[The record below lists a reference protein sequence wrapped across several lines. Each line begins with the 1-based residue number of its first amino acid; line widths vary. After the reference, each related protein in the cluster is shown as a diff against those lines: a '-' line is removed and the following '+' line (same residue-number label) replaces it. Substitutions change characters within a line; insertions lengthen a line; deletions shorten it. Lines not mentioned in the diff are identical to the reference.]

1 MTADDFVS
9 HLDGVRPTA
18 RGWTARCPAHDDQ
31 HPSLSVTERECRILL
46 KCWAGCDVREI
57 VGALGLGLQDLFADA
72 GTRPHRP
79 ARPTRSAPRLTWR
92 RQAARLE
99 DHAIALSSRTQS
111 VLAAARGLDCS
122 GWTAGELD
130 AALGAVSRAYED
142 TKLVTLLEEAAF
154 GLRCRGLK
162 RETQRRRH
170 AA

>member
-1 MTADDFVS
+1 MRVS
-9 HLDGVRPTA
+9 EFLARLEAVRHTG

-57 VGALGLGLQDLFADA
+57 VGALGLGMQDLFADA

-79 ARPTRSAPRLTWR
+79 ARPTKSAPRLDWR
-92 RQAARLE
+92 RQAARIE
-99 DHAIALSSRTQS
+99 DHATALSSRTQS

-130 AALGAVSRAYED
+130 AAVAAVAYAYED
-142 TKLVTLLEEAAF
+142 LGLAALLNDVAFTLRLRSLRREKDRAA
-154 GLRCRGLK
+154 
-162 RETQRRRH
+162 
-170 AA
+170 